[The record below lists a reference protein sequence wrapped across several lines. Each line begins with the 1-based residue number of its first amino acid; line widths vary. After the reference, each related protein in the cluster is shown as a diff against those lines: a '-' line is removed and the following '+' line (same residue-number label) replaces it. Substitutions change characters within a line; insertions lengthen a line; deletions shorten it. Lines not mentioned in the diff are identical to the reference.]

1 MEMTLDKA
9 IRTINRFYELKIYE
23 MEQLNEVFPP
33 DGEEKLIETIKWL
46 YSDQERMDR
55 IKWVIEADEDSF
67 RTFKGLAKLWIKA
80 KDFRSGCKTFKH
92 LKLF

>member
-9 IRTINRFYELKIYE
+9 IRSINRFYELKIYE
-23 MEQLNEVFPP
+23 MERLNEVFPP

-46 YSDQERMDR
+46 YSDQERIDK

-67 RTFKGLAKLWIKA
+67 QTFKGLAKLWIKM
-80 KDFRSGCKTFKH
+80 KDFRAGCKTFKH